1 MAKQDYFSGQGEIFL
16 AERSNQGNPVD
27 PFVSVGDAP
36 VFEVGL
42 GVEQTPIKES
52 ISGFRRTALS
62 LQTGQNSTITMNL
75 RILDDENAA
84 LMLYGIVLEVAQST
98 VSNEPFD
105 AGIAD
110 GEAFFLDTK
119 GKVSSLVIHDS
130 ASGTPATVPNTK
142 YAHDGYGYVTFLD
155 VAGYTQPFHAAYAA
169 GAYKK
174 VPLLMNR
181 TPERWL
187 RFIGRNTASFNPD
200 GSFKRVM
207 LDLYRVQFDPV
218 ESLPFIQESDIAS
231 VALKGNALE
240 DQTKP
245 ITQTSSRFGDLYFLD

>member
-1 MAKQDYFSGQGEIFL
+1 MRNDYFSGQGEIFL
-16 AERSNQGNPVD
+16 AERSEGGNPVD

-42 GVEQTPIKES
+42 GVEKTDIRES

-75 RILDDENAA
+75 RIVSEENAA
-84 LMLYGIVLEVAQST
+84 LMLYGIVLEVAQS
-98 VSNEPFD
+98 VIANEPFEN
-105 AGIAD
+105 GITA
-110 GEAFFLDTK
+110 GEAFFLDVK
-119 GKVSSLVIHDS
+119 GKVSSLVITDS
-130 ASGTPATVPNTK
+130 AGGGAATVTNTK

-155 VAGYTQPFHAAYAA
+155 VTGYTQPFKAAYTAA
-169 GAYKK
+169 AYKK

-181 TPERWL
+181 MPERWL
-187 RFIGRNTASFNPD
+187 RFIGRNTAAFNGD

-218 ESLPFIQESDIAS
+218 ETLPFIQESDVAS
-231 VALKGNALE
+231 LAVSGNALE

-245 ITQTSSRFGDLYFLD
+245 ITQTSSRFGDFYFLD

>member
-1 MAKQDYFSGQGEIFL
+1 MKTDYFSGQGEIFL
-16 AERSNQGNPVD
+16 AERNDQGNPVD

-42 GVEQTPIKES
+42 GVEKSDIKES

-62 LQTGQNSTITMNL
+62 LQTGQNSTVTMNL
-75 RILDDENAA
+75 RNFNDENAA

-98 VSNEPFD
+98 VTNEAFE
-105 AGIAD
+105 AGIVE

-119 GKVSSLVIHDS
+119 GKVSSLVITDS
-130 ASGTPATVPNTK
+130 AGAGATVANTK
-142 YAHDGYGYVTFLD
+142 YAHDGYGFVTFLD
-155 VAGYTQPFHAAYAA
+155 VTGYTQPFKAAYSAA
-169 GAYKK
+169 KYKK
-174 VPLLMNR
+174 IPLLMNR

-187 RFIGRNTASFNPD
+187 RFVGRNTAEFNSD

-218 ESLPFIQESDIAS
+218 ETLPFIQESDVSSLA
-231 VALKGNALE
+231 VAGNALE

-245 ITQTSSRFGDLYFLD
+245 ITQTSSRFGDLFFLD